1 MSMICPPMDNGI
13 RMLLFTKADG
23 VWSEEEVFVHD
34 TQEIKNLVG
43 VGLKLTQVNLSRYMK
58 VFYCLDNIEK
68 LAEPQMQARVIDEDG
83 DMQFMVSPIL
93 ICQCDDTNPINLTKE
108 IEETI
113 KSTIDF
119 Y

>member
-1 MSMICPPMDNGI
+1 MSMICPPKGKGI

-23 VWSEEEVFVHD
+23 IWSEKEVFVHD
-34 TQEIKNLVG
+34 TQEMKDLIG
-43 VGLKLTQVNLSRYMK
+43 VGMKPTQVNLSRYMK

-68 LAEPQMQARVIDEDG
+68 LEEPRMQARVVDEDG
-83 DMQFMVSPIL
+83 DVQFMVSPIL

-113 KSTIDF
+113 KSAIDF